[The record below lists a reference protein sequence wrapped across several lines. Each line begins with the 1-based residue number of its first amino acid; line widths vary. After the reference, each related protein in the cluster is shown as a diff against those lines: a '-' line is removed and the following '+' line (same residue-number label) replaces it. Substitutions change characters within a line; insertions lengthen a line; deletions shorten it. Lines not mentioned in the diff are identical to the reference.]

1 MPIGLTFKHYS
12 NIRNMQVFSKEELEI
27 LARSEETNNR
37 MEEFFIEKR
46 EKWNSTIEP
55 LFKVMKENFAPEST
69 QKIIDIQASAL
80 SFRQVLNEEISLFL
94 NKRTKEDVKLKKLKQ
109 DKFLFYATGFGLKTN
124 MGEKSI
130 LIDAHTAQAE
140 RAIQLIDTHIEFLRA
155 SSKNLESLG
164 YAIKTI
170 IELFNYLK

>member
-1 MPIGLTFKHYS
+1 
-12 NIRNMQVFSKEELEI
+12 MQVFSKEELEN
-27 LARSEETNNR
+27 LAKIEETNNR
-37 MEEFFIEKR
+37 MEEFFMDKR
-46 EKWNSTIEP
+46 TNWNNTIEP
-55 LFKVMKENFAPEST
+55 LFKIMKDNFTPEST
-69 QKIIDIQASAL
+69 QKIIDIQSSAL
-80 SFRQVLNEEISLFL
+80 SYRQALNEEISLFL
-94 NKRTKEDVKLKKLKQ
+94 NKRTKEDVKLKKVKQ

-130 LIDAHTAQAE
+130 LIEAHTAQIE

-155 SSKNLESLG
+155 SNKNLESLG

>member
-1 MPIGLTFKHYS
+1 
-12 NIRNMQVFSKEELEI
+12 MQVFSKEELEN
-27 LARSEETNNR
+27 LAKIEETNNR
-37 MEEFFIEKR
+37 MEEFFMDKR
-46 EKWNSTIEP
+46 TNWNNTIEP
-55 LFKVMKENFAPEST
+55 LFKIMKENFTPEST
-69 QKIIDIQASAL
+69 QKIIDIQSSAL
-80 SFRQVLNEEISLFL
+80 SYRQALNEEISLFL
-94 NKRTKEDVKLKKLKQ
+94 NKRTKEDVKLKKVKQ

-130 LIDAHTAQAE
+130 LIEAHTAQIE

-155 SSKNLESLG
+155 SNKNLESLG